1 MPRSK
6 KYDAAE
12 KHFLQREQQL
22 NRKMKERGEAYTEL
36 VKQLKVVKDDL
47 SRVEAEN
54 AQLRDWVDR
63 LLEYTELS
71 KEDIKQAC
79 EKDKEIRS
87 PFKAFIQM
95 AGMLH

>member
-1 MPRSK
+1 MPRGK

-12 KHFLQREQQL
+12 KHFMAREQQL
-22 NRKMKERGEAYTEL
+22 NREIKAHGEAYAEL
-36 VKQLKVVKDDL
+36 LKQFKAAKDDL
-47 SRVEAEN
+47 LRVEAEN
-54 AQLRDWVDR
+54 AQLHDWVDR

-87 PFKAFIQM
+87 TLKSFIQM
-95 AGMLH
+95 AGMIR